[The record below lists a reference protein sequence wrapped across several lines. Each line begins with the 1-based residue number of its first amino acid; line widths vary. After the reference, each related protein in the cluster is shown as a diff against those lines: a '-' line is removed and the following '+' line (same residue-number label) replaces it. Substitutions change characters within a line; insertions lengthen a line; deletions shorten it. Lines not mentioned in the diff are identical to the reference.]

1 MPHSVSNRDAQV
13 QILHPQILNYQ
24 TKLFTNQKRKTI
36 YLEIL
41 VHISLGRSP
50 LDSKILVDSVL
61 LY

>member
-1 MPHSVSNRDAQV
+1 MPPSVSNRDAQV
-13 QILHPQILNYQ
+13 QIPSPPTIELSNKIIY
-24 TKLFTNQKRKTI
+24 KKKKKMI

-50 LDSKILVDSVL
+50 LDSKIFVDSVL

>member
-1 MPHSVSNRDAQV
+1 MPPNVSNRDAQV
-13 QILHPQILNYQ
+13 QIPPPAILELSNKIIY
-24 TKLFTNQKRKTI
+24 KSKKEN

-50 LDSKILVDSVL
+50 LDSKILVDSAL